1 MSANSE
7 SILEFLSRELP
18 TKAKQH
24 EMWAKELAIHGIDE
38 VQDAPRFT
46 HEIWQALAMHPLVRS
61 VLEPL
66 RTSRCTPVAAV
77 RTELAPEPPSANT
90 NDSGMRSRV

>member
-24 EMWAKELAIHGIDE
+24 EQWAKELAAHGIDE

-77 RTELAPEPPSANT
+77 RTEHAPEPPPANT
-90 NDSGMRSRV
+90 NDSGMPQEI